1 MIELNFTLLIQVFNF
16 FFLMF
21 LLNKLLY
28 KPVLKILAEREER
41 VAGGQEQAKN
51 LVEQGQEIFGSY
63 NQKLHSAKLDA
74 IAVKNATRNQAVEQ
88 ANAIIEEARKKAEI
102 VVADVQKEM
111 SDEIARVKK
120 ELEPELGIMA
130 STIAQ
135 QILGRKVA

>member
-1 MIELNFTLLIQVFNF
+1 VFNF
-16 FFLMF
+16 FLLMF

-28 KPVLKILAEREER
+28 KPVLKILGEREER
-41 VAGGQEQAKN
+41 VAGGQEQAKK
-51 LVEQGQEIFGSY
+51 LIEQGQEIFGTY

-74 IAVKNATRNQAVEQ
+74 IAVKNATRNQAVEE
-88 ANAIIEEARKKAEI
+88 ANAIIDGARKKAETI
-102 VVADVQKEM
+102 VADVQKEM
-111 SDEIARVKK
+111 ADEIARVKK